1 MNCSSLLQGGSS
13 HSHWLED
20 QKGWGGGFEARFQP
34 WDHFRSDWSYIF
46 TFMRAVISAL
56 EPQMEKYFCAKCHL
70 STPWR
75 VMIHL
80 WLYASLFSPKMILIR
95 LHGSKSSEQKENSH
109 KPTRPGGAGLYLAR
123 VPPYVSGHRG
133 SLLPF
138 GGFAFSLVPG
148 WVHSVDLWPLKKSSA
163 LSLDTIC
170 HSPQQLPCPSSTFL
184 PCLPMTCY

>member
-34 WDHFRSDWSYIF
+34 WDHFRSDWSYSF

-95 LHGSKSSEQKENSH
+95 LHGSRKPFLLRAERKQAQANQAWRCRSVPCQSPSLSEWTPWVPS
-109 KPTRPGGAGLYLAR
+109 PVWGLCR
-123 VPPYVSGHRG
+123 
-133 SLLPF
+133 
-138 GGFAFSLVPG
+138 
-148 WVHSVDLWPLKKSSA
+148 
-163 LSLDTIC
+163 
-170 HSPQQLPCPSSTFL
+170 
-184 PCLPMTCY
+184 

>member
-1 MNCSSLLQGGSS
+1 MNCSSLLQGGSL

-20 QKGWGGGFEARFQP
+20 QEGWGGGFEARFQP

-56 EPQMEKYFCAKCHL
+56 EPQMEKYFYAKCHL

-75 VMIHL
+75 IMIHL

-109 KPTRPGGAGLYLAR
+109 KPTRPGGAGLYLIR

-133 SLLPF
+133 SLLPS

-148 WVHSVDLWPLKKSSA
+148 WVCICGPSRIAQPSHWTVSVMA
-163 LSLDTIC
+163 LSNCLVP
-170 HSPQQLPCPSSTFL
+170 HPPSF
-184 PCLPMTCY
+184 PGLPMTSY